1 MPRSVLDRILE
12 SHNRERLVGIIGDT
26 YLLLWDLYYQKYRGQ
41 SLYEDLIRVKIHV
54 KGKSTGDYFSQG
66 IAVDLNKA
74 CQLFES
80 FDATNVTNF
89 DMELDSV
96 GVAELDERAA
106 PKDQPRQNTNKT
118 KYFAN
123 SIITSI
129 PLAYQNFPID
139 GIRENEAEGIRD
151 LFFDLRGSI
160 GAIRGPR
167 NRHQHGGLDP
177 KSGELQAAAAAI
189 RVCEIHQH
197 LWGFL
202 EKHSNGWRPVL
213 NDENHY
219 EFAWNSTRVDELK
232 SHIWENLRHLDILK
246 HEQAV
251 QLRAPSVLDG
261 DERIAS
267 NAAAQNVESSLIVEQ
282 LKNLQDSIDSLLDR
296 PENDHSKTDG
306 ALLLISQKADNID
319 CKINDVLETINSAP
333 LAKTENR
340 SASTPQ
346 EQYSLTKDQSIQPI
360 SSRPVKEILMNL
372 RNEIASQLRAE
383 YQDFKPWHNILMRD
397 LIDHVVSSSRA
408 SQLRSEEEL
417 KRSLYSTPQI
427 RRITEMNENGK
438 QMVDRQ
444 IEVYGQ
450 RILQVLC
457 LPAPL
462 ISDDEEEIPF

>member
-80 FDATNVTNF
+80 FDVTNVTNF
-89 DMELDSV
+89 DMELDSA

-106 PKDQPRQNTNKT
+106 PKDQTRQNTNKT

-123 SIITSI
+123 AIITSI
-129 PLAYQNFPID
+129 PLAYQNFPIE
-139 GIRENEAEGIRD
+139 GIQENEAEGIRD

-246 HEQAV
+246 HEQVV
-251 QLRAPSVLDG
+251 QAKASSSVDIN
-261 DERIAS
+261 ERIVT
-267 NAAAQNVESSLIVEQ
+267 NAATPNVESFLIVEQ
-282 LKNLQDSIDSLLDR
+282 LKTLQDSIDSLLDR
-296 PENDHSKTDG
+296 PENVHSDNER
-306 ALLLISQKADNID
+306 ALLMISQKADDID
-319 CKINDVLETINSAP
+319 AKIIDVLETIKSTP
-333 LAKTENR
+333 LAKAEKWP
-340 SASTPQ
+340 ASTRQ
-346 EQYSLTKDQSIQPI
+346 DQRSLTKDQSFEPV
-360 SSRPVKEILMNL
+360 SSRPAKEMLMNL
-372 RNEIASQLRAE
+372 RNEIASQLRVE
-383 YQDFKPWHNILMRD
+383 YQNFKPWHNILMRD
-397 LIDHVVSSSRA
+397 LIDHIVSSSRA

-417 KRSLYSTPQI
+417 KLSLYATPQI